1 MLVVGRLAE
10 PARAG
15 LQQRATQVMPTKP
28 DHGLLAVGVVWY
40 READWPRLRAQLAE
54 ADKLPD
60 TYAEWL
66 ASAEGLLAQLRRDR
80 IPAERVPLDPDVF
93 SAWCVAR
100 GLALDAQARSQYA
113 SEVVAAKH
121 RPRR

>member
-1 MLVVGRLAE
+1 MPKRSD
-10 PARAG
+10 G
-15 LQQRATQVMPTKP
+15 LPRTIA
-28 DHGLLAVGVVWY
+28 VVWY
-40 READWPRLRAQLAE
+40 READWPRLRALLAD

-66 ASAEGLLAQLRRDR
+66 ASAEGLLAQLRRDG
-80 IPAERVPLDPDVF
+80 IAAERVPLDPDVF

-100 GLALDAQARSQYA
+100 GLAPDAQARSRYA
-113 SEVVAAKH
+113 SEVVAAER

>member
-1 MLVVGRLAE
+1 MPVVGRLAE

-15 LQQRATQVMPTKP
+15 PRGRATRVMPTKP
-28 DHGLLAVGVVWY
+28 GHGLRAVGVVWY
-40 READWPRLRAQLAE
+40 RKADWPRLRALLAD

-66 ASAEGLLAQLRRDR
+66 ASAEGLLAQLRRDG
-80 IPAERVPLDPDVF
+80 IAAERVPLDPDVF

-100 GLALDAQARSQYA
+100 GLAPDAQARSRYA
-113 SEVVAAKH
+113 SEVVAAER

>member
-1 MLVVGRLAE
+1 MT
-10 PARAG
+10 PA
-15 LQQRATQVMPTKP
+15 KP
-28 DHGLLAVGVVWY
+28 AYDLRAVGVVWY
-40 READWPRLRAQLAE
+40 READWPRLRAQVAD

-66 ASAEGLLAQLRRDR
+66 ASAKGLLAQLKQDG
-80 IPAERVPLDPDVF
+80 IPAERVPLDPDTF
-93 SAWCVAR
+93 SAWCAAR
-100 GLALDAQARSQYA
+100 GLAPNAQARSQYA

>member
-1 MLVVGRLAE
+1 M
-10 PARAG
+10 PARFDRG
-15 LQQRATQVMPTKP
+15 LRV
-28 DHGLLAVGVVWY
+28 VGVVWY
-40 READWPRLRAQLAE
+40 READWPRLRALFAD

-80 IPAERVPLDPDVF
+80 IPAQRVPLDPDTF
-93 SAWCVAR
+93 SSWCAAR
-100 GLALDAQARSQYA
+100 GLAPDAQARSQYA

>member
-1 MLVVGRLAE
+1 
-10 PARAG
+10 
-15 LQQRATQVMPTKP
+15 MPTKP
-28 DHGLLAVGVVWY
+28 NHGLRAVGVICY
-40 READWPRLRAQLAE
+40 READWPRLRAQLAD

-66 ASAEGLLAQLRRDR
+66 ASAQGLLVQLRRDG
-80 IPAERVPLDPDVF
+80 IAAERVPLDPDVF
-93 SAWCVAR
+93 SAWCVPR

>member
-15 LQQRATQVMPTKP
+15 PQGRATRVTPTRL
-28 DHGLLAVGVVWY
+28 DHGPRAVGVVWY
-40 READWPRLRAQLAE
+40 READWPRLRALLAD
-54 ADKLPD
+54 ADELPD

-66 ASAEGLLAQLRRDR
+66 ASAEGLLTQLRRDG
-80 IPAERVPLDPDVF
+80 IAAERVPLDPEVF
-93 SAWCVAR
+93 SAWCVKR
-100 GLALDAQARSQYA
+100 GLALDAQARSRYA
-113 SEVVAAKH
+113 SEAVAGEH

>member
-1 MLVVGRLAE
+1 
-10 PARAG
+10 
-15 LQQRATQVMPTKP
+15 MPTKP
-28 DHGLLAVGVVWY
+28 GHGLRAVGIVWY
-40 READWPRLRAQLAE
+40 RKADWPRLRALLAD

-66 ASAEGLLAQLRRDR
+66 ASAEGLLAQLRRDG
-80 IPAERVPLDPDVF
+80 IAAERVPLDPDVF

-100 GLALDAQARSQYA
+100 GLAPDAQARSRYA
-113 SEVVAAKH
+113 SEAVAGEH

>member
-1 MLVVGRLAE
+1 MRV
-10 PARAG
+10 
-15 LQQRATQVMPTKP
+15 TPTKP
-28 DHGLLAVGVVWY
+28 DHGLRAVGVVWY
-40 READWPRLRAQLAE
+40 READWPHLRAQLAD

-66 ASAEGLLAQLRRDR
+66 ASAQGLLAQLRRDG
-80 IPAERVPLDPDVF
+80 IPAERVPLDPAVF